1 MSNNQEH
8 TNTDNMEN
16 QTQQALEK
24 DSAQYANEVT
34 GAENAAEKD
43 SAGKK
48 PGSTVPGRDEKRIR
62 ELAESIYD
70 LDAEVYAQLGSSLGR
85 VFNRDRKRCV
95 VPLEQKGALLDAIFE
110 YASTGTIIDL
120 PPVVSMA
127 FNFFL

>member
-62 ELAESIYD
+62 EQMCIRD
-70 LDAEVYAQLGSSLGR
+70 SLRGI
-85 VFNRDRKRCV
+85 FCLLLCV
-95 VPLEQKGALLDAIFE
+95 IAAYRSG
-110 YASTGTIIDL
+110 
-120 PPVVSMA
+120 
-127 FNFFL
+127 

>member
-48 PGSTVPGRDEKRIR
+48 PGSTVPGAPDHQP
-62 ELAESIYD
+62 LPPPS
-70 LDAEVYAQLGSSLGR
+70 LPPSSSLSQR
-85 VFNRDRKRCV
+85 QFRRES
-95 VPLEQKGALLDAIFE
+95 VPVRFVPSVPFCIF
-110 YASTGTIIDL
+110 
-120 PPVVSMA
+120 
-127 FNFFL
+127 

>member
-8 TNTDNMEN
+8 TNTGNMEN

-70 LDAEVYAQLGSSLGR
+70 LDAEVYAQLGSSL
-85 VFNRDRKRCV
+85 VF
-95 VPLEQKGALLDAIFE
+95 
-110 YASTGTIIDL
+110 STVTG
-120 PPVVSMA
+120 SAAWMS
-127 FNFFL
+127 

>member
-48 PGSTVPGRDEKRIR
+48 PGSTVPGSDEKRIR

-95 VPLEQKGALLDAIFE
+95 DVYKRQG
-110 YASTGTIIDL
+110 
-120 PPVVSMA
+120 
-127 FNFFL
+127 

>member
-48 PGSTVPGRDEKRIR
+48 PGSTVPGSDEKRIR
-62 ELAESIYD
+62 ELAESIRVKSLSD
-70 LDAEVYAQLGSSLGR
+70 VPFDRDPLHAAAKRIKVYLSPVNIA
-85 VFNRDRKRCV
+85 N
-95 VPLEQKGALLDAIFE
+95 AIHHGKLSKDIE
-110 YASTGTIIDL
+110 L
-120 PPVVSMA
+120 
-127 FNFFL
+127 

>member
-34 GAENAAEKD
+34 GAENAAERD

-48 PGSTVPGRDEKRIR
+48 PDSTEPGSDEKRIR

-95 VPLEQKGALLDAIFE
+95 DELTHLMLTRPK
-110 YASTGTIIDL
+110 
-120 PPVVSMA
+120 
-127 FNFFL
+127 

>member
-48 PGSTVPGRDEKRIR
+48 PGSTVPGSDEKRIR
-62 ELAESIYD
+62 ELAESIYGCGG
-70 LDAEVYAQLGSSLGR
+70 LCTVRFFS
-85 VFNRDRKRCV
+85 
-95 VPLEQKGALLDAIFE
+95 
-110 YASTGTIIDL
+110 GTCFQ
-120 PPVVSMA
+120 P
-127 FNFFL
+127 

>member
-95 VPLEQKGALLDAIFE
+95 DELTHLMLTRPQGKIGRAHV
-110 YASTGTIIDL
+110 
-120 PPVVSMA
+120 
-127 FNFFL
+127 